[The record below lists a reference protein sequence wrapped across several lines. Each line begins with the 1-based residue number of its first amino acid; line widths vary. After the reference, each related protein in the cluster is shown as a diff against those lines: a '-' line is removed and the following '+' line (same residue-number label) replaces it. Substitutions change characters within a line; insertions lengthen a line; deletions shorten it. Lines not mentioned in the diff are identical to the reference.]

1 MNQGELFTSFL
12 IDLQRIF
19 RTKIVPKELSYSQIL
34 AILVIPNDGIEMSE
48 LAWVMGLENSTVTR
62 LIARLETNGFVKR
75 EKSRVD
81 KRSISVYL
89 KNKGSTLQKNI
100 EKKSDAIGQEIF
112 LNETQIQKET
122 ILENLSLFQWA
133 LRKTFLK
140 R

>member
-34 AILVIPNDGIEMSE
+34 AILVIPDDGIEMSE

-75 EKSRVD
+75 VKSRVD
-81 KRSISVYL
+81 KRSIIVFL
-89 KNKGSTLQKNI
+89 KNKGLIIQKNI
-100 EKKSDAIGQEIF
+100 EKKSDLIGREIF
-112 LNETQIQKET
+112 LNDSPNQKET
-122 ILENLSLFQWA
+122 VLENLSLFQWA
-133 LRKTFLK
+133 LKKTFLK

>member
-34 AILVIPNDGIEMSE
+34 AILVIPDDGIEMSE

-89 KNKGSTLQKNI
+89 KNKGLILQKNI

-112 LNETQIQKET
+112 LNDTQSQKET

-133 LRKTFLK
+133 LKKTFLK

>member
-34 AILVIPNDGIEMSE
+34 AILVIPDDGVEMSE

-62 LIARLETNGFVKR
+62 LIARLESNGFVKR

-81 KRSISVYL
+81 KRSIIVYL
-89 KNKGSTLQKNI
+89 KNKGLTVQKNI
-100 EKKSDAIGQEIF
+100 EKKSDSIGQEIF
-112 LNETQIQKET
+112 LNDTQSQKET

-133 LRKTFLK
+133 LKKTFLK

>member
-34 AILVIPNDGIEMSE
+34 AILVIPDDGIEMSE

-89 KNKGSTLQKNI
+89 KNKGLIIQKNI

-112 LNETQIQKET
+112 LNDTQSQKET

-133 LRKTFLK
+133 LKKTFLK

>member
-34 AILVIPNDGIEMSE
+34 AILVIPDDGIEMSE
-48 LAWVMGLENSTVTR
+48 LAWIMGLDNSTVTR

-75 EKSRVD
+75 EKSMVD
-81 KRSISVYL
+81 KRSIIVYL
-89 KNKGSTLQKNI
+89 KNKGLTIQKNI
-100 EKKSDAIGQEIF
+100 EKKSDAIGKEIF
-112 LNETQIQKET
+112 LNDTQSQKET
-122 ILENLSLFQWA
+122 ILENLSLFQWV
-133 LRKTFLK
+133 LKKTFLK

>member
-34 AILVIPNDGIEMSE
+34 AILVIPDDGIEMSE
-48 LAWVMGLENSTVTR
+48 LAWIMGLDNSTVTR

-75 EKSRVD
+75 EKSMVD
-81 KRSISVYL
+81 KRSIIVYL
-89 KNKGSTLQKNI
+89 KNKGLTIQKNI

-112 LNETQIQKET
+112 LNDTQIQKET
-122 ILENLSLFQWA
+122 VLENLSLFQWA
-133 LRKTFLK
+133 LKKTFLK

>member
-1 MNQGELFTSFL
+1 MNRGELFTSFL

-34 AILVIPNDGIEMSE
+34 AILVIPDDGIEMSE

-62 LIARLETNGFVKR
+62 LIARLEINGFVKR

-89 KNKGSTLQKNI
+89 KNKGLTIQKNI

-112 LNETQIQKET
+112 LNDTQSQKET

-133 LRKTFLK
+133 LKKTFLK

>member
-34 AILVIPNDGIEMSE
+34 AILVIPDDGIEMSE

-75 EKSRVD
+75 ENSRVD
-81 KRSISVYL
+81 KRSIIVYL
-89 KNKGSTLQKNI
+89 KNKGLTIQKNI
-100 EKKSDAIGQEIF
+100 EKKSDEIGQEIF
-112 LNETQIQKET
+112 LNDTQSQKET

-133 LRKTFLK
+133 LKKTFLK

>member
-1 MNQGELFTSFL
+1 MNRGELFTSFL

-34 AILVIPNDGIEMSE
+34 AILVIPDDGIEMSE

-81 KRSISVYL
+81 KRSIIVFL
-89 KNKGSTLQKNI
+89 KNKGLIIQKNI
-100 EKKSDAIGQEIF
+100 EKKSDLIGQEIF
-112 LNETQIQKET
+112 LNDSPIQKET
-122 ILENLSLFQWA
+122 VLENLSLFQWA
-133 LRKTFLK
+133 LKKTFLK

>member
-34 AILVIPNDGIEMSE
+34 AILVIPDDGIEMSE

-81 KRSISVYL
+81 KRSISVFL
-89 KNKGSTLQKNI
+89 KNKGLTIQKNI
-100 EKKSDAIGQEIF
+100 EKKSDAIGKEIF
-112 LNETQIQKET
+112 LNDTQSQKET

-133 LRKTFLK
+133 LKKTFLK

>member
-1 MNQGELFTSFL
+1 MNKGELFTSFL

-34 AILVIPNDGIEMSE
+34 AILVIPDDGIEMSE

-81 KRSISVYL
+81 KRSISVFL
-89 KNKGSTLQKNI
+89 KNKGLTIQKNI

-112 LNETQIQKET
+112 LNDTQSQKET

-133 LRKTFLK
+133 LKKTFLK

>member
-34 AILVIPNDGIEMSE
+34 AILVIPDDGIEMSE
-48 LAWVMGLENSTVTR
+48 LAWAMGLDNSTVTR
-62 LIARLETNGFVKR
+62 LIARLETNGFIKR
-75 EKSRVD
+75 EKSKVD
-81 KRSISVYL
+81 KRSIIVYL
-89 KNKGSTLQKNI
+89 KNKGLTIQKNI

-112 LNETQIQKET
+112 LNDAPNQKET
-122 ILENLSLFQWA
+122 VLENLSLFQWA
-133 LRKTFLK
+133 LKKTFLK

>member
-34 AILVIPNDGIEMSE
+34 AILVIPDDGIEMSE
-48 LAWVMGLENSTVTR
+48 LAWIMGLDNSTVTR

-75 EKSRVD
+75 EKSMVD
-81 KRSISVYL
+81 KRSIIVYL
-89 KNKGSTLQKNI
+89 KNKGLTIQKNI

-112 LNETQIQKET
+112 LNDTQSQKET
-122 ILENLSLFQWA
+122 ILENLSLFQWV
-133 LRKTFLK
+133 LKKTFLK